1 MLSSL
6 MYAVSFALAD
16 SVNALLIGVTV
27 AIGIMLPRG
36 QYKVIA
42 PLLILGD
49 WTGVF
54 LLSILTMLVFDGIKD
69 YVDAVL
75 ESPVLGWI
83 LILIGLAAA
92 VMAWRQRPGE
102 SNALVQ
108 KMLGPLRTPSPL
120 TFLTGL
126 LLGLAQSITSGP
138 FFIGLL
144 HLSAG
149 DFSAWVRYGGLAIY
163 ASLALSLP
171 TLVAV
176 FVGIV
181 RRRPESAAGRLF
193 AKARENKDAVTKT
206 GSYVVAAFLVF
217 MGLVSL

>member
-1 MLSSL
+1 

-16 SVNALLIGVTV
+16 SVNALLIGVIV
-27 AIGIMLPRG
+27 AIGIMLPAG
-36 QYKVIA
+36 QYKKIA
-42 PLLILGD
+42 PLLIFGD
-49 WTGVF
+49 WMGVF
-54 LLSILTMLVFDGIKD
+54 LLSIVTMMVFDGIKE

-83 LILIGLAAA
+83 LIVIGLAAA
-92 VMAWRQRPGE
+92 VMAWRQRQGE

-108 KMLGPLRTPSPL
+108 KMLVPLRTASLL

-126 LLGLAQSITSGP
+126 VLGLAQSITSGP

-149 DFSAWVRYGGLAIY
+149 DFSAWVRYGGLVIY

-171 TLVAV
+171 TLVAI
-176 FVGIV
+176 FVGVV
-181 RRRPESAAGRLF
+181 RMKPESSAGRIF
-193 AKARENKDAVTKT
+193 AKARENKDTVTKV
-206 GSYVVAAFLVF
+206 GSYVVAAFLVL
-217 MGLVSL
+217 MGVISL